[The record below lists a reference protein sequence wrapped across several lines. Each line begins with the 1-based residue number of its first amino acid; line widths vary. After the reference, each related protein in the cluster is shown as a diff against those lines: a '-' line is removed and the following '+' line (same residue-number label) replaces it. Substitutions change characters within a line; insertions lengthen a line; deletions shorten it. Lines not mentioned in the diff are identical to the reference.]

1 MEIKAKVV
9 DGKLQASPE
18 ELLKLKKSLGLNPDE
33 ELPPIKEG
41 LKDAILSGADINL
54 TVLQAQSPG
63 DIVVLTAAIR
73 DLKKKFPN
81 LHITMRTSAHAI
93 WEHNPHVDAF
103 GEYSS
108 REKKKTTDPDAIVDL
123 SGDKGDKVVTLKMDY
138 PLINSANSCAK
149 HFIYGFKEDLEKK
162 LGISFDIKA
171 FKCDVHLSD
180 EEKKWINQVQEAFN
194 YSGKFWV
201 INSGSKNDFPLKQWS
216 RVRWQ
221 EVVDSLRGK
230 IQFVQVGQSNHNHE
244 PLKGAFDLVG
254 KTDMRQLIRLCYHAE
269 GAVCH
274 VTMLNHLMSVWEKP
288 CVVVAG
294 GRETAAWE
302 SYNETTYLDTIG
314 NLFCCKS
321 GGCWKSKKEDCLWM
335 EGEYPKCMNMITS
348 ADVVRAIEKY
358 YIGGRLSW

>member
-1 MEIKAKVV
+1 MEINAKVV

-18 ELLKLKKSLGLNPDE
+18 ALLKVKKSLGLDLDE
-33 ELPPIKEG
+33 ELPALKGG
-41 LKDAILSGADINL
+41 LKDVILSGADLKL
-54 TVLQAQSPG
+54 TVRQGQSPG
-63 DIVVLTAAIR
+63 DILVLTAAIR
-73 DLKKKFPN
+73 DLKNKFPN
-81 LHITMRTSAHAI
+81 LHITMSTTAPSI

-103 GEYSS
+103 GEFSS
-108 REKKKTTDPDAIVDL
+108 EGKKETTDPDAIADL
-123 SGDKGDKVVTLKMDY
+123 SGGAGVTLEMHY
-138 PLINSANSCAK
+138 PLINSANSSAK
-149 HFIYGFKEDLEKK
+149 HFIYGFKEDLETK
-162 LGISFDIKA
+162 LGISYDIKG
-171 FKCDVHLSD
+171 FKCDIHLSE
-180 EEKKWINQVQEAFN
+180 EEKIWVNQVQQTFN

-230 IQFVQVGQSNHNHE
+230 IQFVQVGQTNHNHE
-244 PLKGAFDLVG
+244 PLKGVFDLVG

-274 VTMLNHLMSVWEKP
+274 VTMLNHLMSAWEKP

-294 GRETAAWE
+294 GRETSAWE
-302 SYNETTYLDTIG
+302 SYNETTYLDTVG
-314 NLFCCKS
+314 NLHCCKS

-335 EGEYPKCMNMITS
+335 EGAYPKCMNMITS